1 MVDPKWHSELHRALV
16 RQGLPRPYR
25 ERLMDELLDHA
36 ISLQEETAG
45 MDAVETDTVKQKVGE
60 PKQLAQLAGEEYRK
74 RTWLG
79 RHPVVAFLIA
89 PIPML
94 VLSWILSMLLLVI
107 PGKILQACGV
117 ATDGFTSSS
126 LSATTVQ
133 LLNVGHYLWAVSP
146 FILTSFWACWIA
158 RRTGR
163 GPRWLFACCA
173 VITLVAAAYESH
185 TVLPAAPGKGMLTVG
200 FGLPPWRTT
209 TLPETNGGVLLST
222 RQTLLGQLLLIAL
235 PAAICG
241 LSVWRHSRN
250 TPQPPALTYGPH
262 IPVGN

>member
-36 ISLQEETAG
+36 ICLKEETAG
-45 MDAVETDTVKQKVGE
+45 MDAVETETEKHKVGE
-60 PKQLAQLAGEEYRK
+60 PTQLARLAGEEYRK

-79 RHPVVAFLIA
+79 RHPIVTFLVA

-94 VLSWILSMLLLVI
+94 VLSWVLSMLLLII
-107 PGKILQACGV
+107 PGKVLQACGV
-117 ATDGFTSSS
+117 ASDGLTVSS
-126 LSATTVQ
+126 LSPATVQ
-133 LLNVGHYLWAVSP
+133 LLNAGHYLWAVSP
-146 FILTSFWACWIA
+146 FIVTSIWACWIA

-163 GPRWLFACCA
+163 GARWLLACCA
-173 VITLVAAAYESH
+173 VITVVAAAYESH
-185 TVLPAAPGKGMLTVG
+185 TVLPTTPGQGMLSVG

-222 RQTLLGQLLLIAL
+222 RRTLLGQLLLMAL
-235 PAAICG
+235 PPAICG
-241 LSVWRHSRN
+241 LYVWRNSRH
-250 TPQPPALTYGPH
+250 TPLPPALPYGSQ
-262 IPVGN
+262 IPAGN